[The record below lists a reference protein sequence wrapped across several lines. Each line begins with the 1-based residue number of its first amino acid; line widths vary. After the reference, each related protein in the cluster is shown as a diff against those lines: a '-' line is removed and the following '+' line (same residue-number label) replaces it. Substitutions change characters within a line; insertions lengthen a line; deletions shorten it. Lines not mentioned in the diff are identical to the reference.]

1 MSYDP
6 GDPTGGSR
14 RRPPTG
20 AQGASR
26 GGFQPDDSPDD
37 GDPRSTNRGHAPDD
51 LPWNSGR
58 AQSGRSPF
66 GDNPFG
72 GRGSGWGRQRS
83 SGWSSYFDGTGAR
96 FLGLPVGLIY
106 AFGAALFGIVLFS
119 TMCGRPTATGS
130 VAGQIK
136 ALSADRT
143 VSTLAGA
150 QVTLNGGG
158 KTFNTLST
166 DVPANAEGEA
176 AYNYRIENVPPGEYT
191 MTIAPPAGSNLQT
204 DDPVKIK
211 VESGQLYP
219 QSTLLL
225 AQGIQKP
232 RALAQNELQPGET
245 AGYINDR
252 GERVVYRQGSGF
264 DATDAMLLY
273 LLWRN
278 PGGWGYGY
286 PPVIVNSPGS
296 SSTGSNYRVADPPT
310 RTRSGQTVTQQRTPG
325 QGSTRPSSSTGSTGS
340 APGTTSSGSRDT
352 DVAKPSTGS
361 SGATTTNPS
370 TSSGSST
377 TTKPSTSS
385 GSSGSSTTTRPSIS
399 VPSQGS
405 SRPSSSSS
413 SRPSSSG
420 SRSSGSSGGGRR

>member
-1 MSYDP
+1 LL
-6 GDPTGGSR
+6 
-14 RRPPTG
+14 
-20 AQGASR
+20 A
-26 GGFQPDDSPDD
+26 
-37 GDPRSTNRGHAPDD
+37 
-51 LPWNSGR
+51 SGR
-58 AQSGRSPF
+58 
-66 GDNPFG
+66 
-72 GRGSGWGRQRS
+72 
-83 SGWSSYFDGTGAR
+83 
-96 FLGLPVGLIY
+96 
-106 AFGAALFGIVLFS
+106 
-119 TMCGRPTATGS
+119 
-130 VAGQIK
+130 
-136 ALSADRT
+136 
-143 VSTLAGA
+143 
-150 QVTLNGGG
+150 
-158 KTFNTLST
+158 
-166 DVPANAEGEA
+166 PANAEGEA

-191 MTIAPPAGSNLQT
+191 MTVTPPAGSNLQA
-204 DDPVKIK
+204 DDPVKLK
-211 VESGQLYP
+211 VESGQMYP

-232 RALAQNELQPGET
+232 SALAQNELQPGET

-252 GERVVYRQGSGF
+252 GERVVYHQGSGF
-264 DATDAMLLY
+264 DASDALLLY

-361 SGATTTNPS
+361 GA
-370 TSSGSST
+370 T

-385 GSSGSSTTTRPSIS
+385 GSSGSSTTKPSTGSGSSTTTRPSIS